1 MHAID
6 PAFVHFPPRG
16 NRERTAREP
25 REDRE
30 EAARSEFGRERR
42 VGPALPCV
50 LSVSPNTC
58 SVFGGTMLNRGNVT
72 LDGVAEEQV
81 GPAVYVVAAI
91 VLGLIGFF
99 GFTMNL
105 LVALVI
111 VKDAQTLWTPV
122 NVILV
127 NLVVSVA
134 RTRRHRPAS
143 SA

>member
-1 MHAID
+1 
-6 PAFVHFPPRG
+6 
-16 NRERTAREP
+16 
-25 REDRE
+25 
-30 EAARSEFGRERR
+30 
-42 VGPALPCV
+42 
-50 LSVSPNTC
+50 
-58 SVFGGTMLNRGNVT
+58 MLNRGNVT